1 MNFVEG
7 FQMIRTMSFSSGVLA
22 LLLALAPGV
31 ASGHVGL
38 AGVQGG
44 GKVAPAD
51 VQRFIGDWTLA
62 LQGPDGPGTFD
73 LSVKVEGEKVV
84 AEISSKD
91 RPKQAITDVSLNKET
106 LVLSYT
112 FPHEGNPVDAAVSL
126 TPEKDGK
133 VAARIDFAGGA
144 YTMSGTATRKAPVK

>member
-1 MNFVEG
+1 
-7 FQMIRTMSFSSGVLA
+7 MIRTMSFSSGVLA

-73 LSVKVEGEKVV
+73 LSVKVEGEKV
-84 AEISSKD
+84 
-91 RPKQAITDVSLNKET
+91 
-106 LVLSYT
+106 LSYT
-112 FPHEGNPVDAAVSL
+112 FPYEGNPVDAAVSL

>member
-1 MNFVEG
+1 
-7 FQMIRTMSFSSGVLA
+7 MSFSSGVLA

-73 LSVKVEGEKVV
+73 LSVKVEGEKV
-84 AEISSKD
+84 
-91 RPKQAITDVSLNKET
+91 
-106 LVLSYT
+106 LSYT
-112 FPHEGNPVDAAVSL
+112 FPYEGNPVDAAVSL

>member
-73 LSVKVEGEKVV
+73 LSVKVEGEKV
-84 AEISSKD
+84 
-91 RPKQAITDVSLNKET
+91 
-106 LVLSYT
+106 LSYT
-112 FPHEGNPVDAAVSL
+112 FPYEGNPVDAAVSL

-133 VAARIDFAGGA
+133 VAARIDFAG
-144 YTMSGTATRKAPVK
+144 ATRKAPVK

>member
-73 LSVKVEGEKVV
+73 LSVKVEGEKV
-84 AEISSKD
+84 
-91 RPKQAITDVSLNKET
+91 
-106 LVLSYT
+106 LSYT
-112 FPHEGNPVDAAVSL
+112 FPYEGNPVDAAVSL